1 MKIAIPFI
9 FLGICLWTY
18 QFVLRLPYH
27 FYQEAM
33 NVGLDSSFLSL
44 RKLPAK
50 LYQGGNYDFEK
61 MEGVSVE
68 DPRLWDKLHFSD
80 YILPFPIKHPNFLM
94 LPLIERREGQH
105 FFGYKILNYQKKVIN
120 RVIFHRPE
128 RFTLELHRDKI
139 FGLPLFRQQIMD
151 QGLKNVWRDIFQE
164 NFFLSPYLFTPG
176 FGSVWNPW
184 ELPLTDMVYD
194 LFILSS
200 RERFFPL
207 RTKSLSYWGERNMG
221 IIDAQDRETID
232 GRPRRYREEL
242 IYFLEKD
249 MVYKVELRT
258 LLEDYPAEKYRQK
271 LLKTMTVK
279 DSHPDSSIHLYAAF
293 QKLRYADKL
302 TPTGLTYLY
311 AGLTHKPGSRSFLRE
326 MIQFLERGKNDNI
339 FLEPLYAYG
348 FEIFGTNFS
357 LDISKRKETAN
368 EKLKRSIKEEEDKEL
383 KRILEGELH
392 DVNEKFA
399 DPEKKI
405 QFYLQRAK
413 DNGSDSDENSKTLI
427 ID

>member
-1 MKIAIPFI
+1 
-9 FLGICLWTY
+9 
-18 QFVLRLPYH
+18 
-27 FYQEAM
+27 
-33 NVGLDSSFLSL
+33 
-44 RKLPAK
+44 
-50 LYQGGNYDFEK
+50 
-61 MEGVSVE
+61 
-68 DPRLWDKLHFSD
+68 
-80 YILPFPIKHPNFLM
+80 
-94 LPLIERREGQH
+94 
-105 FFGYKILNYQKKVIN
+105 
-120 RVIFHRPE
+120 
-128 RFTLELHRDKI
+128 
-139 FGLPLFRQQIMD
+139 
-151 QGLKNVWRDIFQE
+151 
-164 NFFLSPYLFTPG
+164 
-176 FGSVWNPW
+176 
-184 ELPLTDMVYD
+184 
-194 LFILSS
+194 
-200 RERFFPL
+200 
-207 RTKSLSYWGERNMG
+207 
-221 IIDAQDRETID
+221 
-232 GRPRRYREEL
+232 
-242 IYFLEKD
+242 
-249 MVYKVELRT
+249 LRT